1 MIVRCVLVVL
11 VLCAVL
17 SAQSL
22 LELQQQREQET
33 ADLVRPSKK
42 LPDAAEQ
49 ATAAYMESIRNN
61 PAELVAF
68 LRAMPKGGDLHN
80 HLTGAIYAENYIR
93 FGIDRN
99 FCIHPRTFVASKPP
113 CTSVQV
119 PLAKSSEDPVLYR
132 NIVDNWSMRNWQY
145 SGQSGADHFFD
156 AFWKFD
162 ALTYDTFGEMFAEA
176 QKRAAENNVSYLELM
191 VGTGT
196 PDFMALGAKTKWSDD
211 FVEMRN
217 RLLQSGMK
225 DAVARTITDVNAAE
239 VKRENL
245 LSCSERKHEYGGSSG
260 CYVIARYILHV
271 LRGFPKEQVFAQLLG
286 GFELAT
292 ADHRFVSLDLVM
304 PEHSLVPMRDFSLH
318 MRMLDFF
325 HKLYPKVR
333 ITMHAGELAPG
344 IVPPEGLRSHIR
356 QTIEMGHAER
366 IGHGVDIM
374 HEDDPV
380 GLMKLMAGR
389 NIMVEICLT
398 SNDMILGLKG
408 AAHPLRTYMKH
419 GVPVALATDDEGV
432 ARSDITHEYLKG
444 VQEQGLTYA
453 ELKTMARTSLEHAF
467 IPGVSY
473 WRDPSDFVPQH
484 QCVNWDRAGARM
496 SYECE
501 QLVNNSAKAKL
512 QLQLEGAFQSFER
525 EMEGLGRKAQ

>member
-11 VLCAVL
+11 VLCAM
-17 SAQSL
+17 SPAQTV
-22 LELQQQREQET
+22 EQ
-33 ADLVRPSKK
+33 VRQSS
-42 LPDAAEQ
+42 EQ
-49 ATAAYMESIRNN
+49 ATAAYLESIRNN

-93 FGIDRN
+93 FGIERD
-99 FCIHPRTFVASKPP
+99 FCINPRTFVASKPP

-119 PLAKSSEDPVLYR
+119 PLAKSSQDPVLYR
-132 NIVDNWSMRNWQY
+132 NIVDNWSMRNWQS

-176 QKRAAENNVSYLELM
+176 QKRAAENSVSYLELM

-196 PDFMALGAKTKWSDD
+196 PEFMTLGSKTKWNDD
-211 FVEMRN
+211 FSEMRN
-217 RLLQSGMK
+217 RLLESGMK
-225 DAVARTITDVNAAE
+225 EAVARTIAEVYAAE
-239 VKRENL
+239 AKRDKILHCTGREDEAPL
-245 LSCSERKHEYGGSSG
+245 TPCT
-260 CYVIARYILHV
+260 VTVRYILHV
-271 LRGFPKEQVFAQLLG
+271 LRGFSKEQVFAQLLG
-286 GFELAT
+286 GFELAK
-292 ADHRFVSLDLVM
+292 ADPRFVSLDLVM
-304 PEHSLVPMRDFSLH
+304 PEHSLVPTRDFTLH

-356 QTIEMGHAER
+356 QTIELGHAER
-366 IGHGVDIM
+366 IGHGADIM

-380 GLMKLMAGR
+380 GLMMLMANR

-398 SNDMILGLKG
+398 SNDMILGLRG

-444 VQEQGLTYA
+444 VQEQGLTYT

-467 IPGVSY
+467 ITGASY
-473 WRDPSDFVPQH
+473 WHDPKDFVPHH
-484 QCVNWDRAGARM
+484 QCANSDPSGWRM
-496 SYECE
+496 SAACE

-512 QLQLEGAFQSFER
+512 QLQLEGAFQSFEQR
-525 EMEGLGRKAQ
+525 MEGLGRSKQ

>member
-11 VLCAVL
+11 LLCAI
-17 SAQSL
+17 SPAQTV
-22 LELQQQREQET
+22 EQ
-33 ADLVRPSKK
+33 VRQSS
-42 LPDAAEQ
+42 EQ

-99 FCIHPRTFVASKPP
+99 FCIDTKTFVASKPP
-113 CTSVQV
+113 CGAGRV
-119 PLAKSSEDPVLYR
+119 PLAKSSQDPVLYR
-132 NIVDNWSMRNWQY
+132 KIVDNWSMRNWQY

-176 QKRAAENNVSYLELM
+176 QQRAAENNVSYLELM

-196 PDFMALGAKTKWSDD
+196 PDFMALGGKTKWSDD
-211 FVEMRN
+211 FAEMRN

-225 DAVARTITDVNAAE
+225 EAVARTIADVYAAE
-239 VKRENL
+239 TKRDKL
-245 LSCSERKHEYGGSSG
+245 LQCTGREDEAPLTP
-260 CYVIARYILHV
+260 CTVTVRYILHV

-286 GFELAT
+286 GFELAK
-292 ADHRFVSLDLVM
+292 ADPRFVSLDLVM
-304 PEHSLVPMRDFSLH
+304 PEHSLVPMRDFALH

-333 ITMHAGELAPG
+333 ITMHAGELASG

-374 HEDDPV
+374 HEDDPM
-380 GLMKLMAGR
+380 GLMKVMAER
-389 NIMVEICLT
+389 NIMVEVCLT

-432 ARSDITHEYLKG
+432 ARSDITQEYLKG

-467 IPGVSY
+467 IGGASFWQDPNRYVRLPQCTMMYPTGRGVS
-473 WRDPSDFVPQH
+473 P
-484 QCVNWDRAGARM
+484 
-496 SYECE
+496 ECE
-501 QLVNNSAKAKL
+501 NFLAGNERANL
-512 QLQLEGAFQSFER
+512 QFQLERMLSGFEYR
-525 EMEGLGRKAQ
+525 IVMLQKQKGKP

>member
-11 VLCAVL
+11 VLGAI
-17 SAQSL
+17 SPAQTV
-22 LELQQQREQET
+22 EQ
-33 ADLVRPSKK
+33 VRQSS
-42 LPDAAEQ
+42 EH

-93 FGIDRN
+93 FGIERD
-99 FCIHPRTFVASKPP
+99 FCINPRTFVASKPP

-119 PLAKSSEDPVLYR
+119 PLAKSSQDPVLYR
-132 NIVDNWSMRNWQY
+132 NIVDNWSMRNWQS

-176 QKRAAENNVSYLELM
+176 QKRAAENSVSYLELM

-196 PDFMALGAKTKWSDD
+196 PDFMALGAKTKWNDD
-211 FVEMRN
+211 FTEMRD
-217 RLLQSGMK
+217 RLSQSGMK
-225 DAVARTITDVNAAE
+225 EAVSRTIADVNAAE
-239 VKRENL
+239 LKRDKL
-245 LSCSERKHEYGGSSG
+245 LHCAGRKDEASLTP
-260 CYVIARYILHV
+260 CTVTVRYILHV

-292 ADHRFVSLDLVM
+292 ADPRFVSLDLVM
-304 PEHSLVPMRDFSLH
+304 PEHSLVPTRDFTLH
-318 MRMLDFF
+318 MQMLDFF

-356 QTIEMGHAER
+356 QTIELGHAER

-380 GLMKLMAGR
+380 RLMHLMAER

-398 SNDMILGLKG
+398 SNDMILGLRG

-444 VQEQGLTYA
+444 VQDQGLTYT

-467 IPGVSY
+467 IAGASY
-473 WRDPSDFVPQH
+473 WRDAKDFVPHH
-484 QCVNWDRAGARM
+484 QCANSGPSGRRM
-496 SYECE
+496 SAACE

-512 QLQLEGAFQSFER
+512 QLQLEGAFQSVEQR
-525 EMEGLGRKAQ
+525 MEGLGRSKQ

>member
-11 VLCAVL
+11 VLCAM
-17 SAQSL
+17 SPAQTV
-22 LELQQQREQET
+22 EQ
-33 ADLVRPSKK
+33 VRQSS
-42 LPDAAEQ
+42 EQ

-93 FGIDRN
+93 FGIERD
-99 FCIHPRTFVASKPP
+99 FCINPRTFVASKPP

-119 PLAKSSEDPVLYR
+119 PLAKSSQDPVLYR
-132 NIVDNWSMRNWQY
+132 NIVDNWSMRNWQS

-176 QKRAAENNVSYLELM
+176 QKRAAENSVSYLELM

-196 PDFMALGAKTKWSDD
+196 PEFMTLGSKTKWNDD
-211 FVEMRN
+211 FSEMRN

-225 DAVARTITDVNAAE
+225 EAVARTIAEVYAAE
-239 VKRENL
+239 AKRDKILHCTGREDEAPL
-245 LSCSERKHEYGGSSG
+245 TPCT
-260 CYVIARYILHV
+260 VTVRYILHV
-271 LRGFPKEQVFAQLLG
+271 LRGFSKEQVFAQLLG
-286 GFELAT
+286 GFELAK
-292 ADHRFVSLDLVM
+292 ADPRFVSLDLVM
-304 PEHSLVPMRDFSLH
+304 PEHSLVPTRDFNLH

-356 QTIEMGHAER
+356 QTIELGHAER
-366 IGHGVDIM
+366 IGHGADIM

-380 GLMKLMAGR
+380 GLMMLMANR

-398 SNDMILGLKG
+398 SNDMILGLRG

-444 VQEQGLTYA
+444 VQEQGLTYT

-467 IPGVSY
+467 IDGASFWQDAKEFVRIPQCTMMYPKGRGVS
-473 WRDPSDFVPQH
+473 PVCENFLAG
-484 QCVNWDRAGARM
+484 NERA
-496 SYECE
+496 
-501 QLVNNSAKAKL
+501 NL
-512 QLQLEGAFQSFER
+512 QLQLERMLSSFEYSVR
-525 EMEGLGRKAQ
+525 DRQKRRNKQ

>member
-11 VLCAVL
+11 VLCAI
-17 SAQSL
+17 SPAQTV
-22 LELQQQREQET
+22 EQ
-33 ADLVRPSKK
+33 VRQSS
-42 LPDAAEQ
+42 EQ
-49 ATAAYMESIRNN
+49 ATGAYMESIRNN

-93 FGIDRN
+93 FGIGRN
-99 FCIHPRTFVASKPP
+99 FCIDTKTFVASKPP

-119 PLAKSSEDPVLYR
+119 PLAKSSQDPVLYR

-162 ALTYDTFGEMFAEA
+162 ALTYDTFGEMIAEA
-176 QKRAAENNVSYLELM
+176 RQRAFENNVSYLELM

-196 PDFMALGAKTKWSDD
+196 PEFMELGAKMQWSED
-211 FVEMRN
+211 FGELRN
-217 RLLQSGMK
+217 RLLRSGMK
-225 DAVARTITDVNAAE
+225 DAVTRAIKLIDQAE
-239 VKRENL
+239 DD
-245 LSCSERKHEYGGSSG
+245 G
-260 CYVIARYILHV
+260 CMEAFDQPPPPTGCRVPTRYILHV

-286 GFELAT
+286 GFELT
-292 ADHRFVSLDLVM
+292 TTDPRFVSLDLVM
-304 PEHSLVPMRDFSLH
+304 PEHSLVPMRDFTLH

-366 IGHGVDIM
+366 IGHGVGIM

-380 GLMKLMAGR
+380 GLMQLMAER

-419 GVPVALATDDEGV
+419 GVPAALATDDEGV

-444 VQEQGLTYA
+444 VQEQGLTYL

-467 IPGVSY
+467 IAGGSY
-473 WRDPSDFVPQH
+473 WRDAQRFVPH
-484 QCVNWDRAGARM
+484 HRCANSGPAGRRVSSA
-496 SYECE
+496 CE
-501 QLVNNSAKAKL
+501 QLVKNSAKTKL
-512 QLQLEGAFQSFER
+512 QLQLENALQSFER
-525 EMEGLGRKAQ
+525 RIEILSRSKQ